1 MLTKRSGNKVL
12 LIELNSLATKF
23 CLQNGLATK
32 FFLQNGGGVMH
43 PLFILYAP
51 PVYITKWGAYPQV
64 STTCIWH
71 RQYRFHRSFRQPSPI
86 TEGFSTQV
94 LLAKLSGNQVLLT
107 KPFSTQALLWKKSL
121 ATTLVITLVPQSP
134 WKMFESGGDGPA
146 DPESHHLLQAAM
158 AQGLRFPYNLTNYNK
173 EPL

>member
-12 LIELNSLATKF
+12 LTELISLATKF

-71 RQYRFHRSFRQPSPI
+71 R
-86 TEGFSTQV
+86 
-94 LLAKLSGNQVLLT
+94 
-107 KPFSTQALLWKKSL
+107 
-121 ATTLVITLVPQSP
+121 
-134 WKMFESGGDGPA
+134 
-146 DPESHHLLQAAM
+146 
-158 AQGLRFPYNLTNYNK
+158 
-173 EPL
+173 

>member
-71 RQYRFHRSFRQPSPI
+71 RQYGFHRSS
-86 TEGFSTQV
+86 
-94 LLAKLSGNQVLLT
+94 SGNQVLLQ
-107 KPFSTQALLWKKSL
+107 KGLAHKFCLQNSL
-121 ATTLVITLVPQSP
+121 ATKFYLRNRLAP
-134 WKMFESGGDGPA
+134 KLCFEKKSGNHF
-146 DPESHHLLQAAM
+146 SHLISASISLQ
-158 AQGLRFPYNLTNYNK
+158 NV
-173 EPL
+173 